1 MGMYS
6 ISGFDYDCC
15 VGYDDYEPSAVISGK
30 AKRQERKAKRQE
42 RKAKRQAKRT
52 GLNCKGSKLKKVAL
66 AVPRNAFLSLVRL
79 NVKQFAVKLYKTMQN
94 PARAEKLFNKWCK
107 LGGDAS
113 ALKSA
118 VNKAVAKY
126 KRKNPGK
133 LNGIGFAVESAI
145 STATPIIIALLEFMK
160 GGASTQD
167 GAEPETMENEGE
179 TVEGIGA
186 INPYLLAGAVG
197 VGVYYLTKKRF
208 I

>member
-6 ISGFDYDCC
+6 ISGIYSDCI
-15 VGYDDYEPSAVISGK
+15 GYDDYEPYAVINGK
-30 AKRQERKAKRQE
+30 TKRKE
-42 RKAKRQAKRT
+42 RKAKRQAQKT
-52 GLNCKGSKLKKVAL
+52 GLNCKGSKIKKVAL

-79 NVKQFAVKLYKTMQN
+79 NVKQFAVKLYKTMKN
-94 PARAEKLFNKWCK
+94 PAKAEKLFNKWCK
-107 LGGDAS
+107 LGGDAN
-113 ALKSA
+113 ALRSA
-118 VNKAVAKY
+118 VEKAVAKY

-133 LNGIGFAVESAI
+133 LNGVGFAVESAI
-145 STATPIIIALLEFMK
+145 ATATPIIIALLEFIK

-167 GAEPETMENEGE
+167 GAEPETEETTTPGE
-179 TVEGIGA
+179 SVEGIGA

>member
-15 VGYDDYEPSAVISGK
+15 VGYDDFEPSAVISGK
-30 AKRQERKAKRQE
+30 TKRQE

-145 STATPIIIALLEFMK
+145 ATATPIIIALLEFMK

-167 GAEPETMENEGE
+167 GAEPETETPGE
-179 TVEGIGA
+179 SVEGIGA

-197 VGVYYLTKKRF
+197 VGVYYLTKNRF